1 MVTMVALYKFLSVNH
16 FEAMGRALE
25 LAWRGWGRVPP
36 NPLVGAIVLQGTRV
50 VGEGWHAEYGGV
62 HAEAA
67 ALAGAGAST
76 RGATVVVTLEP
87 CNHRAKQPPCSD
99 ALIAAGVKEVV
110 AAVAD
115 PNPIAAGGAEK
126 LRAAGITVTLG
137 LREEEARIQN
147 ATFFH
152 RFRHPDRPFVA
163 LKLATTLDGRIADQ
177 AGRSRWISGN
187 EARDYVHWLRA
198 GFDAIGVGGHTA
210 TIDDASLTVRGTVE
224 PRKAPVRVVFTRH
237 AEVPESLTLVKSARE
252 VPTILFTESH
262 RPSPRLAELEEA
274 GVEVLWVSSLAE
286 ALSQLKQRGVESI
299 LIEGGGRLAGA
310 LLAADLVDRYY
321 WIQSPVWLGE
331 SGIPAVAGLPGTTLV
346 EAERWEVVDR
356 RILGQDTLLVADREP
371 CLPAS

>member
-1 MVTMVALYKFLSVNH
+1 
-16 FEAMGRALE
+16 MGRALD

-36 NPLVGAIVLQGTRV
+36 NPLVGAVLLQGEKI
-50 VGEGWHAEYGGV
+50 VGEGWHAEYGSL

-67 ALAGAGAST
+67 ALANAGPSS
-76 RGATVVVTLEP
+76 RGSTVVVTLEP
-87 CNHRAKQPPCSD
+87 CNHRAKQPPCSE

-115 PNPIAAGGAEK
+115 PNPLAAGGTER

-177 AGRSRWISGN
+177 GGRSRWISGN

-210 TIDDASLTVRGTVE
+210 TVDDASLTVRGSVE
-224 PRKAPVRVVFTRH
+224 PRKPPVRVVFTRQG
-237 AEVPESLTLVKSARE
+237 EIPGSLTLVKSARDI
-252 VPTILFTESH
+252 PTLLITESH
-262 RPSPRLAELEEA
+262 RPSPRLAELQEA
-274 GVEVLWVSSLAE
+274 GVEVLWVTSLLE
-286 ALSQLKQRGVESI
+286 GLGLLKQRGVESI
-299 LIEGGGRLAGA
+299 LIEGGGRLAGS
-310 LLAADLVDRYY
+310 LLAQDLVDRYY

-331 SGIPAVAGLPGTTLV
+331 TGIPAVAGLPGTTLV
-346 EAERWEVVDR
+346 EAERWQVVER
-356 RILGQDTLLVADREP
+356 RILGQDTLLVADKEP
-371 CLPAS
+371 CLPES

>member
-1 MVTMVALYKFLSVNH
+1 MVALYKFLPVNH

-252 VPTILFTESH
+252 VPTILFTELH

-274 GVEVLWVSSLAE
+274 GVEVLWVTSLAE